1 MSDLLRI
8 CTAGSVDDGK
18 STLIGR
24 LLYDSR
30 GVYEDQIHSVT
41 AASRNRSAGPIDFSL
56 FTDGLRAERE
66 QGITIDVAYRYFA
79 TARRKFILADTP
91 GHEQYTRNMATGAST
106 ADVAILL
113 VDARHGVREQTRR
126 HARIA
131 QLLGISDLALAVN
144 KMDLVEFDRGIFDE
158 ICREF
163 EGIQGNARVH
173 AIPMSALNGDNVITR
188 SDNTPWFE
196 GPSLLEYLET
206 VDIERDA
213 TSRAFR
219 FPVQLVARP
228 SDDFRGYAGQIGSGI
243 VRVGDMVT
251 VWPADRTSRVKRIV
265 TWDGDLDEAFAPMS
279 VTLTLEDEIDISRGD
294 VIAKG
299 PTEVGGRFDADLVWM
314 DERPLDPKRLYLL
327 KHGATTVSAEV
338 DRAFKL
344 NEIGTATVSTSRP
357 LVFDGYRVNRTTGSF
372 ILIDPATNFTA
383 GAGMI
388 VRTVA
393 ERRGDMATSGAAGR
407 LAKAARM
414 ATSESEAVDAVRRV
428 LEEILT

>member
-30 GVYEDQIHSVT
+30 SVYEDQIRSVEV
-41 AASRNRSAGPIDFSL
+41 ASQNRSAGAIDFSL

-66 QGITIDVAYRYFA
+66 QGITIDVAYRYA
-79 TARRKFILADTP
+79 TARRKFVLADTP

-106 ADVAILL
+106 AEVAILL

-131 QLLGISDLALAVN
+131 QLLGITTLALAVN
-144 KMDLVEFDRGIFDE
+144 KMDLVDFDRAVFDE

-163 EGIQGNARVH
+163 AAIGGDARVH
-173 AIPMSALNGDNVITR
+173 AIPLSALAGDNVITL
-188 SDNTPWFE
+188 SDRTPWFE
-196 GPSLLEYLET
+196 GPSLLQYLET
-206 VDIERDA
+206 VQVDRDPTA
-213 TSRAFR
+213 RPFR
-219 FPVQLVARP
+219 FPVQLVLRP

-243 VRVGDMVT
+243 VNVGDEVT
-251 VWPADRTSRVKRIV
+251 VWPANRSTRVKQIV
-265 TWDGDLDEAFAPMS
+265 TFDGDVEQAFAPMS

-294 VIAKG
+294 VLAAG
-299 PTEVGGRFDADLVWM
+299 PIDVGRRFDADIVWM
-314 DERPLDPKRLYLL
+314 DERPLDPQRVYLL
-327 KHGATTVSAEV
+327 KHGSSTVSAEI
-338 DRAFKL
+338 DRGFSL
-344 NEIGTATVSTSRP
+344 NEIGTATVSASRP
-357 LVFDGYRVNRTTGSF
+357 MAFDSYQSDRTTGSF

-388 VRTVA
+388 VRRIA
-393 ERRGDMATSGAAGR
+393 EHRSIDAGAAGR
-407 LAKAARM
+407 LARAART
-414 ATSESEAVDAVRRV
+414 AASDTEAVDAVRRV

>member
-79 TARRKFILADTP
+79 TTRRKFILADTP

-131 QLLGISDLALAVN
+131 QLLGIGDLALAIN
-144 KMDLVEFDRGIFDE
+144 KMDLVDFDRDIFDE
-158 ICREF
+158 ICSDFDAIR
-163 EGIQGNARVH
+163 GQARVH
-173 AIPMSALNGDNVITR
+173 AIPMSALNGDNVITT
-188 SDNTPWFE
+188 SANTPWFD

-206 VDIERDA
+206 VEVEKDA
-213 TSRAFR
+213 TARPFR
-219 FPVQLVARP
+219 FPVQLVLRP
-228 SDDFRGYAGQIGSGI
+228 SDDFRGYAGQIGSGT
-243 VRVGDMVT
+243 VRVGDQVS
-251 VWPADRTSRVKRIV
+251 VWPANRSSRVKRIV

-279 VTLTLEDEIDISRGD
+279 VTLTLDDEIDISRGD
-294 VIAKG
+294 VLTIG
-299 PTEVGGRFDADLVWM
+299 PTDVGSRFEADVVWM
-314 DERPLDPKRLYLL
+314 DERPLDTQRVYLL
-327 KHGATTVSAEV
+327 KHGAATVSAEI
-338 DRAFKL
+338 DRGFKL
-344 NEIGTATVSTSRP
+344 NEIGPAIVSTSRP
-357 LVFDGYRVNRTTGSF
+357 IVFDSYGSNRTTGSF

-388 VRTVA
+388 VRRVA
-393 ERRGDMATSGAAGR
+393 ERRGEVEQTAAKR
-407 LAKAARM
+407 LAKAARTA
-414 ATSESEAVDAVRRV
+414 ATESEAIDAVRRV